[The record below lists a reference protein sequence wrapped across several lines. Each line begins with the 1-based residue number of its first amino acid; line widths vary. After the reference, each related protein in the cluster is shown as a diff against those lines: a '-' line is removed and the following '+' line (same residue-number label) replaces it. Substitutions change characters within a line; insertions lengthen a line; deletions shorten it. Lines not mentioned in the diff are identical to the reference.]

1 MYLCKAFERC
11 TENDGLESWIT
22 YEKHHEKPAYNEFNN
37 HLKLKATMT
46 EKSLVALGTPLSA
59 QTGNVLII
67 EQFLT
72 DNYLF
77 RRNVLNGKVE
87 FKARNNEAADYR
99 PLTQEALNSIII
111 RARRERLD
119 EECNPKTDITMY
131 VNSEEVPLYNPIQTF
146 LDNLPQW
153 DGQNHVAALFGRL
166 PGISS
171 EQHGYLATWLR
182 SAVAHWLQMDTIH
195 GNECVPTLIGA
206 QGCGKTTFVARIL
219 PPHLRQYYLD
229 HLNLSNKFDKEM
241 ALTNNL
247 LVNLDELDAIRPSQ
261 HPALK
266 QTLSKSKVNGRP
278 IFGCSQED
286 RPRYA
291 SFVAT
296 TNNPHPLTDATGSR
310 RYICLTVP
318 KDQLIDNT
326 GEIDYGQLYAQVLH
340 ELIELK
346 APYWFTPAEVK
357 RIQELNLNYM
367 EQKDI
372 AEIVNATFRLPKEG
386 ELPKYMNCGDI
397 LREIQQEYPSV
408 KSDRSTRVHLGLTM
422 RELGYDHV
430 VREHLSYYKLIP
442 LKAA

>member
-1 MYLCKAFERC
+1 MNETTMMGGNTMSNTQENTLA
-11 TENDGLESWIT
+11 TEL
-22 YEKHHEKPAYNEFNN
+22 
-37 HLKLKATMT
+37 
-46 EKSLVALGTPLSA
+46 
-59 QTGNVLII
+59 
-67 EQFLT
+67 FLQ

-77 RRNVLNGKVE
+77 RRNVLSGKVE
-87 FKARNNEAADYR
+87 FAALPAEEPVYR
-99 PLTQEALNSIII
+99 TLTQAALNSIVI
-111 RARRERLD
+111 RAKREAVM
-119 EECNPKTDITMY
+119 EKGSPKAEIMELI
-131 VNSEEVPLYNPIQTF
+131 NSEEVPTF
-146 LDNLPQW
+146 DPVKDFLGQLPRW
-153 DGQNHVAALFGRL
+153 DGKNHVAALFGRL

-318 KDQLIDNT
+318 KDQLIDNA

-340 ELIELK
+340 ELMELK

-408 KSDRSTRVHLGLTM
+408 KSDRSTRIQLGLAM
-422 RELGYDHV
+422 KKMGVEHV
-430 VREHLSYYKLIP
+430 LREHVPFYKLVL